1 MQAAQLVKYDKQF
14 QLQVREVAVP
24 KPGPADVLV
33 KVKAAAVNPV
43 DTLIGTGSVKLIQNY
58 AMPVTMGNE
67 FSGVVSAVGDQVTDF
82 QPGDAVYARMP
93 LDKIG
98 AFAEYLVIEQQSLAK
113 MPKNLDFDH
122 AAAVPLTGLTA
133 YQGLHEELG
142 AHAGQ
147 SIMIPGG
154 SGSFGQMAIPIAK
167 ELGLKV
173 SVSGNARAKDN
184 VMAMGADRYFDYRQ
198 ENYWEHLEP
207 VDYIIDTVGPKEL
220 SHELSVLKPGGKLLS
235 LVMGPN
241 RRFATD
247 RNLSW
252 FKTFLF
258 SFAGKKIDRQAQEV
272 GASYRFIFVRSD
284 GAQLRAVTTLVERE
298 NISPAI
304 DPTVFHLADINQAI
318 DLVNHGHS
326 QGKVLIKFDD

>member
-14 QLQVREVAVP
+14 RLQVREVAVS
-24 KPGPADVLV
+24 KPGAQDVLV
-33 KVKAAAVNPV
+33 KVKVAAVNPL
-43 DTLIGTGSVKLIQNY
+43 DSLIGTGSVKLIQNY
-58 AMPVTMGNE
+58 ATPVTMGNE
-67 FSGVVSAVGDQVTDF
+67 FSGVVSAVGDQVTGF

-93 LDKIG
+93 LDRIG
-98 AFAEYLVIEQQSLAK
+98 AFAEYLVIEQSALAK
-113 MPKNLDFDH
+113 MPANLDFDH

-133 YQGLHEELG
+133 YQGLHEELD

-167 ELGLKV
+167 EMGLKV
-173 SVSGNARAKDN
+173 SVSGNALAKDS

-198 ENYWEHLEP
+198 ENYWEYLDP

-247 RNLSW
+247 HNLSW
-252 FKTFLF
+252 FKAFLF
-258 SFAGKKIDRQAQEV
+258 TVAGQKIDRQAQRV

-284 GAQLRAVTTLVERE
+284 GAQLRAVTTLVER
-298 NISPAI
+298 NQISPAI

-326 QGKVLIKFDD
+326 QGKVIIKIDD